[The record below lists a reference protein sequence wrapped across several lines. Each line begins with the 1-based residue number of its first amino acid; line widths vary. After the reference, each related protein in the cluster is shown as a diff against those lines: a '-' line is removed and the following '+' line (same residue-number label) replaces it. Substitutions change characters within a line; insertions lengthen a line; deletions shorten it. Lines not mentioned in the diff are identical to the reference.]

1 MSDRTPLLLIGGGGH
16 CRSCIDVIEAD
27 GVYKVQGVVE
37 ADGATADSKTP
48 YPLIGFDSELPALIE
63 QFPHCLI
70 TVGQIKSA
78 KIRQTL
84 FEKLQRLGA
93 ILPTI
98 ISPTAYVSSS
108 AELGSGTIVMHQAL
122 VNAYVKVG
130 ANSIINSQALIE
142 HDVIIGDHCHIA
154 TGAKVNGGVVL
165 GNSCFIG
172 SGAVLKQGIALADKV
187 VIGANSTVL
196 KDITEPGTYTGT
208 IK

>member
-1 MSDRTPLLLIGGGGH
+1 MIGGGGH
-16 CRSCIDVIEAD
+16 CRSCIDVIET
-27 GVYKVQGVVE
+27 GGTYKVQGIVE
-37 ADGATADSKTP
+37 ADGATADRKTP

-63 QFPHCLI
+63 KFPHCLI

-78 KIRQTL
+78 KIRQNL

-93 ILPTI
+93 TLPEI
-98 ISPTAYVSSS
+98 ISSTAYVSSS
-108 AELGSGTIVMHQAL
+108 AELGIGTIVMHQAL
-122 VNAYVKVG
+122 VNACAKVG
-130 ANSIINSQALIE
+130 VNGIINSQALIE

-165 GNSCFIG
+165 GNGCFIG
-172 SGAVLKQGIALADKV
+172 SGAVLKQGIVLADKV

-196 KDITEPGTYTGT
+196 RDVTEPGIYTGM